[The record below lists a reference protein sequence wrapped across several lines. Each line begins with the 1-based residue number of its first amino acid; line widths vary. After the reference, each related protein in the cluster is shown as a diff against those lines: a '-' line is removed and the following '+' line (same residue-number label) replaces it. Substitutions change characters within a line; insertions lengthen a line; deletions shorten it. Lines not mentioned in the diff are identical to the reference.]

1 MSTNIYWEYVLLR
14 QGRWQKEDMLLII
27 RSFQV
32 SLKENYVYKNN
43 GQYENTCNKCL
54 MNDSGILG
62 ETNSRSKTMSEGMHI
77 YQWDDYSAK
86 NGKFV

>member
-1 MSTNIYWEYVLLR
+1 
-14 QGRWQKEDMLLII
+14 
-27 RSFQV
+27 
-32 SLKENYVYKNN
+32 
-43 GQYENTCNKCL
+43 